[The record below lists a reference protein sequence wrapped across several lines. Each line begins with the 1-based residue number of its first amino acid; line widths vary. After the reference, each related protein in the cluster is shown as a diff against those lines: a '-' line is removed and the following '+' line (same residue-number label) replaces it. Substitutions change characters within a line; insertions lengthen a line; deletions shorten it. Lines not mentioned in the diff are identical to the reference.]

1 MIPVNSMTNKF
12 RKGILKTI
20 NIAHNIQR
28 SVRLFHHVS
37 YVSII
42 HVNVPRIFP
51 VEIPVKQHVQ
61 LFPVRSDHRVVFNV
75 NVVRVKTVVKQLL
88 KIQIPNIISKID
100 CMKLSTKI
108 DFKTAYT
115 SATTP
120 KSSSHYKVP
129 SKLAYNACTPATTSK
144 K

>member
-28 SVRLFHHVS
+28 SVCLFHHVS

-42 HVNVPRIFP
+42 HVNIPRIFP

-88 KIQIPNIISKID
+88 KIQIPKIIS
-100 CMKLSTKI
+100 KI

-129 SKLAYNACTPATTSK
+129 SKLVYNACTPVTISK

>member
-12 RKGILKTI
+12 REGILKTI

-88 KIQIPNIISKID
+88 KIQIPKIIS
-100 CMKLSTKI
+100 KI